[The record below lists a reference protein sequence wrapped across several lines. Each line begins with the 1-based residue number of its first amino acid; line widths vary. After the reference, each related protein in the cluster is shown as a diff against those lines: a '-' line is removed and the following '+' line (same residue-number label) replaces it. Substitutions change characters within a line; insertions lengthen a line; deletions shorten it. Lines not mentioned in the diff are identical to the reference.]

1 MKIILWILGAAV
13 TLAACSGAQPGA
25 SDTTSPTAATATSS
39 SVVTTTA
46 PATTTTE
53 LTTSTTL
60 APVRIAITGDTGTG
74 TVEQTDVARRME
86 IGESN
91 GDYAALVL
99 LGDLIYPN
107 GNPDLV
113 DAVVLDPYS
122 QVLDGG
128 TVLVPA
134 LGNHDIQRGSETE
147 ILARL
152 GRQNPW
158 YSQRVG
164 GALIVVLDSN
174 RPQDPEQLA
183 WLESE
188 LAASQDR
195 WIIAAMH
202 HPPYSAGYHGSSE
215 DVREA
220 FVPLFEKYGVDLVLA
235 GHDHDYQRSIPIADI
250 TYVVAGGG
258 GAVLRP
264 TGTDSFTEFSE
275 SALHYV
281 DLEISNDALVAT
293 VIGLDGVIDQFT
305 IPYAE
310 SNQP

>member
-1 MKIILWILGAAV
+1 MKIVVWIVGAAV
-13 TLAACSGAQPGA
+13 TLAACSGTQPGA
-25 SDTTSPTAATATSS
+25 SDTTSSTTASATSS
-39 SVVTTTA
+39 SVVV
-46 PATTTTE
+46 TTTTE
-53 LTTSTTL
+53 PATTTTL

-74 TVEQTDVARRME
+74 TVEQMDVARRME

-107 GNPDLV
+107 GNLDLV

-164 GALIVVLDSN
+164 SALVVVLDSN
-174 RPQDPEQLA
+174 RPEDPEQLA

-195 WIIAAMH
+195 WVIAAMH

-258 GAVLRP
+258 GADVRP

-281 DLEISNDALVAT
+281 DLEISDDALRAT

-310 SNQP
+310 SNRP